1 MQQKPSKKLSS
12 LGIFLIA
19 AVLGTVVITS
29 LGVNAQTPNTTTA
42 KPTISDGID
51 GIPDKVEYLRSLNFF
66 SLNDYTTQTTFIADT
81 NAKVPVLLASGA
93 ITVGASNSNTTSSF
107 IGGGK
112 QNKANAAN
120 TVVVGGANNE
130 VHADNGLI
138 L

>member
-1 MQQKPSKKLSS
+1 MAILSVSAQNSTTKK
-12 LGIFLIA
+12 
-19 AVLGTVVITS
+19 TV
-29 LGVNAQTPNTTTA
+29 A
-42 KPTISDGID
+42 DGID